1 METVDF
7 FAERVIGV
15 PAFGVGEVALA
26 DVRDGRFD
34 GVAFACERNLVDG
47 AEGEREPGKCTR
59 PVDTE
64 CRYAF
69 FAIAF
74 ETQEVP
80 FLVLQKAVEGVR
92 SPTHIVDELVIVAVP
107 VEFGVCHASRER
119 GKSATRVCVG
129 AHLENVIAFAVTEK
143 EVLELAV
150 IVGNAPS
157 VEACAVSAQNFKFSA
172 VVTLQNKALHSAQR
186 TGNKFE
192 VAHVFNL
199 AITIFA
205 IMDSQTIVAPMTPAG
220 VSAVA
225 AIRVSGSKVRE
236 VVRLLFGESAIKN
249 LKPREAKL
257 ATARDYRT
265 MVGEDRATALV
276 IDSLLYIFFEGP
288 NSYTGEDVL
297 ELYPHGNPIIVRELI
312 QVIKSV
318 DGVRLAE
325 PGEYTRRAFLNGRMD
340 LVQAESVADV
350 IHSANR
356 DELKNAHRLLGG
368 ALSKKVKTLTEQVM
382 DISARL
388 ELDVDFSEEEADPD
402 YATWGVKIS
411 AIRESVESIL
421 KSFKGKAAVSRL
433 PLAVLYGAPNAGK
446 SSLVNALLGEDRI
459 LVSNIPGTTR
469 DFVEVRLFL
478 DGGEIRLVDTAG
490 IADKATDALDAL
502 SMEKSKEILAEAD
515 MKILVVDGSGVSD
528 CNVIARNASDEAIQ
542 PDFIVVSKSDLG
554 ASRQGGASRH
564 PERSEG
570 SSESSL
576 RISSKTGE
584 GLAELKRAMNAVLF
598 KKTENSEDLW
608 ITSEREKTC
617 LEEALA
623 GIDRALNLI
632 RTNPAVELLAFEMQL
647 VRRSL
652 QSITGEISSED
663 VLQQI
668 FAGFCIGK

>member
-1 METVDF
+1 
-7 FAERVIGV
+7 
-15 PAFGVGEVALA
+15 
-26 DVRDGRFD
+26 
-34 GVAFACERNLVDG
+34 
-47 AEGEREPGKCTR
+47 
-59 PVDTE
+59 
-64 CRYAF
+64 
-69 FAIAF
+69 
-74 ETQEVP
+74 
-80 FLVLQKAVEGVR
+80 
-92 SPTHIVDELVIVAVP
+92 
-107 VEFGVCHASRER
+107 
-119 GKSATRVCVG
+119 
-129 AHLENVIAFAVTEK
+129 
-143 EVLELAV
+143 
-150 IVGNAPS
+150 
-157 VEACAVSAQNFKFSA
+157 
-172 VVTLQNKALHSAQR
+172 
-186 TGNKFE
+186 
-192 VAHVFNL
+192 
-199 AITIFA
+199 
-205 IMDSQTIVAPMTPAG
+205 MDSQTIVAPMTPAG

-265 MVGEDRATALV
+265 MVGDDRATALV

-411 AIRESVESIL
+411 AIRENVESIL

-515 MKILVVDGSGVSD
+515 MKILVLDGSD
-528 CNVIARNASDEAIQ
+528 MCNVIARNDSDEAIH
-542 PDFIVVSKSDLG
+542 PNFVVVSKSDLG
-554 ASRQGGASRH
+554 ASRQDGN
-564 PERSEG
+564 
-570 SSESSL
+570 L

-584 GLAELKRAMNAVLF
+584 GLADLKRAMNATLF

>member
-1 METVDF
+1 
-7 FAERVIGV
+7 
-15 PAFGVGEVALA
+15 
-26 DVRDGRFD
+26 
-34 GVAFACERNLVDG
+34 
-47 AEGEREPGKCTR
+47 
-59 PVDTE
+59 
-64 CRYAF
+64 
-69 FAIAF
+69 
-74 ETQEVP
+74 
-80 FLVLQKAVEGVR
+80 
-92 SPTHIVDELVIVAVP
+92 
-107 VEFGVCHASRER
+107 
-119 GKSATRVCVG
+119 
-129 AHLENVIAFAVTEK
+129 
-143 EVLELAV
+143 
-150 IVGNAPS
+150 
-157 VEACAVSAQNFKFSA
+157 
-172 VVTLQNKALHSAQR
+172 
-186 TGNKFE
+186 
-192 VAHVFNL
+192 
-199 AITIFA
+199 
-205 IMDSQTIVAPMTPAG
+205 MDSQTIVAPMTPAG

-356 DELKNAHRLLGG
+356 DELRNAHRLLGG

-490 IADKATDALDAL
+490 IAEKATDALDAL

-515 MKILVVDGSGVSD
+515 MKILVLDGSDERG
-528 CNVIARNASDEAIQ
+528 ASCYSENIK
-542 PDFIVVSKSDLG
+542 PDFVVISKSDLG
-554 ASRQGGASRH
+554 ASRQGGASCQGGNLH
-564 PERSEG
+564 
-570 SSESSL
+570 
-576 RISSKTGE
+576 ISSKTGE
-584 GLAELKRAMNAVLF
+584 GLAELKRAMNAALF

>member
-1 METVDF
+1 
-7 FAERVIGV
+7 
-15 PAFGVGEVALA
+15 
-26 DVRDGRFD
+26 
-34 GVAFACERNLVDG
+34 
-47 AEGEREPGKCTR
+47 
-59 PVDTE
+59 
-64 CRYAF
+64 
-69 FAIAF
+69 
-74 ETQEVP
+74 
-80 FLVLQKAVEGVR
+80 
-92 SPTHIVDELVIVAVP
+92 
-107 VEFGVCHASRER
+107 
-119 GKSATRVCVG
+119 
-129 AHLENVIAFAVTEK
+129 
-143 EVLELAV
+143 
-150 IVGNAPS
+150 
-157 VEACAVSAQNFKFSA
+157 
-172 VVTLQNKALHSAQR
+172 
-186 TGNKFE
+186 
-192 VAHVFNL
+192 
-199 AITIFA
+199 
-205 IMDSQTIVAPMTPAG
+205 MDSQTIVAPMTPAG

-236 VVRLLFGESAIKN
+236 VVRLLFGESAFKN

-265 MVGEDRATALV
+265 MVGDDRKTAQV

-356 DELKNAHRLLGG
+356 DELRNAHRLLGG

-515 MKILVVDGSGVSD
+515 MKILVLDGSDERG
-528 CNVIARNASDEAIQ
+528 ASCYSENIK
-542 PDFIVVSKSDLG
+542 PDFVVVSKSDLG
-554 ASRQGGASRH
+554 ASRQGGN
-564 PERSEG
+564 
-570 SSESSL
+570 L
-576 RISSKTGE
+576 CISSKTGE

-623 GIDRALNLI
+623 GVDRALNLI

>member
-1 METVDF
+1 
-7 FAERVIGV
+7 
-15 PAFGVGEVALA
+15 
-26 DVRDGRFD
+26 
-34 GVAFACERNLVDG
+34 
-47 AEGEREPGKCTR
+47 
-59 PVDTE
+59 
-64 CRYAF
+64 
-69 FAIAF
+69 
-74 ETQEVP
+74 
-80 FLVLQKAVEGVR
+80 
-92 SPTHIVDELVIVAVP
+92 
-107 VEFGVCHASRER
+107 
-119 GKSATRVCVG
+119 
-129 AHLENVIAFAVTEK
+129 
-143 EVLELAV
+143 
-150 IVGNAPS
+150 
-157 VEACAVSAQNFKFSA
+157 
-172 VVTLQNKALHSAQR
+172 
-186 TGNKFE
+186 
-192 VAHVFNL
+192 
-199 AITIFA
+199 
-205 IMDSQTIVAPMTPAG
+205 
-220 VSAVA
+220 
-225 AIRVSGSKVRE
+225 
-236 VVRLLFGESAIKN
+236 
-249 LKPREAKL
+249 
-257 ATARDYRT
+257 
-265 MVGEDRATALV
+265 
-276 IDSLLYIFFEGP
+276 
-288 NSYTGEDVL
+288 
-297 ELYPHGNPIIVRELI
+297 
-312 QVIKSV
+312 
-318 DGVRLAE
+318 
-325 PGEYTRRAFLNGRMD
+325 MD

-388 ELDVDFSEEEADPD
+388 ELDVDFAEEEADPD
-402 YATWGVKIS
+402 YATWDMKIE

-515 MKILVVDGSGVSD
+515 MKILVVDGSDDKCEERASQPCLHGNDRAQHLVLERSESTKTKD
-528 CNVIARNASDEAIQ
+528 ERGECCGDACVLIAEPTGLGTKCKDESCDRICAGMTNEENVIARNDSGACREQSVAEAIQ
-542 PDFIVVSKSDLG
+542 PDFVVVSKSDLG
-554 ASRQGGASRH
+554 ASRPGGASRL
-564 PERSEG
+564 PEQSEG
-570 SSESSL
+570 SSESRL

-584 GLAELKRAMNAVLF
+584 GLAELKRAMNAALF
-598 KKTENSEDLW
+598 KKIENSEDLW

-623 GIDRALNLI
+623 GIDRALSLI

-663 VLQQI
+663 VLQKI

>member
-1 METVDF
+1 
-7 FAERVIGV
+7 
-15 PAFGVGEVALA
+15 
-26 DVRDGRFD
+26 
-34 GVAFACERNLVDG
+34 
-47 AEGEREPGKCTR
+47 
-59 PVDTE
+59 
-64 CRYAF
+64 
-69 FAIAF
+69 
-74 ETQEVP
+74 
-80 FLVLQKAVEGVR
+80 
-92 SPTHIVDELVIVAVP
+92 
-107 VEFGVCHASRER
+107 
-119 GKSATRVCVG
+119 
-129 AHLENVIAFAVTEK
+129 
-143 EVLELAV
+143 
-150 IVGNAPS
+150 
-157 VEACAVSAQNFKFSA
+157 
-172 VVTLQNKALHSAQR
+172 
-186 TGNKFE
+186 
-192 VAHVFNL
+192 
-199 AITIFA
+199 
-205 IMDSQTIVAPMTPAG
+205 
-220 VSAVA
+220 
-225 AIRVSGSKVRE
+225 
-236 VVRLLFGESAIKN
+236 
-249 LKPREAKL
+249 
-257 ATARDYRT
+257 
-265 MVGEDRATALV
+265 MVGDDRATALV

-490 IADKATDALDAL
+490 IAEKATDALDAL

-515 MKILVVDGSGVSD
+515 MKILVVDGSDERG
-528 CNVIARNASDEAIQ
+528 ASCYSENIK
-542 PDFIVVSKSDLG
+542 PDFVVISKSDI
-554 ASRQGGASRH
+554 AVCH
-564 PERSEG
+564 PEQSEG
-570 SSESSL
+570 SSESRL

-584 GLAELKRAMNAVLF
+584 GLSELRQAMNATLF
-598 KKTENSEDLW
+598 KKMENSEDLW

>member
-1 METVDF
+1 
-7 FAERVIGV
+7 
-15 PAFGVGEVALA
+15 
-26 DVRDGRFD
+26 
-34 GVAFACERNLVDG
+34 
-47 AEGEREPGKCTR
+47 
-59 PVDTE
+59 
-64 CRYAF
+64 
-69 FAIAF
+69 
-74 ETQEVP
+74 
-80 FLVLQKAVEGVR
+80 
-92 SPTHIVDELVIVAVP
+92 
-107 VEFGVCHASRER
+107 
-119 GKSATRVCVG
+119 
-129 AHLENVIAFAVTEK
+129 
-143 EVLELAV
+143 
-150 IVGNAPS
+150 
-157 VEACAVSAQNFKFSA
+157 
-172 VVTLQNKALHSAQR
+172 
-186 TGNKFE
+186 
-192 VAHVFNL
+192 
-199 AITIFA
+199 
-205 IMDSQTIVAPMTPAG
+205 MDSQTIVAPMTPAG

-276 IDSLLYIFFEGP
+276 VDSLLYIFFEGP

-318 DGVRLAE
+318 EGVRLAE

-490 IADKATDALDAL
+490 IAEKATDALDAL

-515 MKILVVDGSGVSD
+515 MKILVLDGSDERG
-528 CNVIARNASDEAIQ
+528 ASCYSENIK
-542 PDFIVVSKSDLG
+542 PDFVVVSKSDLG
-554 ASRQGGASRH
+554 ASRLDGASRH
-564 PERSEG
+564 PEQSEG
-570 SSESSL
+570 SSESRL

-584 GLAELKRAMNAVLF
+584 GLAELKRAMNVALF

>member
-1 METVDF
+1 
-7 FAERVIGV
+7 
-15 PAFGVGEVALA
+15 
-26 DVRDGRFD
+26 
-34 GVAFACERNLVDG
+34 
-47 AEGEREPGKCTR
+47 
-59 PVDTE
+59 
-64 CRYAF
+64 
-69 FAIAF
+69 
-74 ETQEVP
+74 
-80 FLVLQKAVEGVR
+80 
-92 SPTHIVDELVIVAVP
+92 
-107 VEFGVCHASRER
+107 
-119 GKSATRVCVG
+119 
-129 AHLENVIAFAVTEK
+129 
-143 EVLELAV
+143 
-150 IVGNAPS
+150 
-157 VEACAVSAQNFKFSA
+157 
-172 VVTLQNKALHSAQR
+172 
-186 TGNKFE
+186 
-192 VAHVFNL
+192 
-199 AITIFA
+199 
-205 IMDSQTIVAPMTPAG
+205 MDSQTIVAPMTPAG

-265 MVGEDRATALV
+265 MVGEDRATALIV
-276 IDSLLYIFFEGP
+276 DSLLYIFFEGP

-356 DELKNAHRLLGG
+356 DELRNAHRLLGG

-515 MKILVVDGSGVSD
+515 MKILVLDGSDMCG
-528 CNVIARNASDEAIQ
+528 ASCYSENIK
-542 PDFIVVSKSDLG
+542 PDFVVISKSDLLD
-554 ASRQGGASRH
+554 
-564 PERSEG
+564 ERRETRDERG
-570 SSESSL
+570 ESI

-584 GLAELKRAMNAVLF
+584 GLADLKRAMNAALF

>member
-1 METVDF
+1 
-7 FAERVIGV
+7 
-15 PAFGVGEVALA
+15 
-26 DVRDGRFD
+26 
-34 GVAFACERNLVDG
+34 
-47 AEGEREPGKCTR
+47 
-59 PVDTE
+59 
-64 CRYAF
+64 
-69 FAIAF
+69 
-74 ETQEVP
+74 
-80 FLVLQKAVEGVR
+80 
-92 SPTHIVDELVIVAVP
+92 
-107 VEFGVCHASRER
+107 
-119 GKSATRVCVG
+119 
-129 AHLENVIAFAVTEK
+129 
-143 EVLELAV
+143 
-150 IVGNAPS
+150 
-157 VEACAVSAQNFKFSA
+157 
-172 VVTLQNKALHSAQR
+172 
-186 TGNKFE
+186 
-192 VAHVFNL
+192 
-199 AITIFA
+199 
-205 IMDSQTIVAPMTPAG
+205 MDSQTIVAPMTPAG

-225 AIRVSGSKVRE
+225 AIRVSGSRVRD
-236 VVRLLFGESAIKN
+236 VVRLLFGEAALKN
-249 LKPREAKL
+249 IKPREAKL

-265 MVGEDRATALV
+265 MVGDERATAQV

-388 ELDVDFSEEEADPD
+388 ELDVDFAEEEADPD
-402 YATWGVKIS
+402 YATWGTKIE
-411 AIRESVESIL
+411 AIRESVLSIL
-421 KSFKGKAAVSRL
+421 KSFKEKAAVSRL

-459 LVSNIPGTTR
+459 LVSDIPGTTR

-490 IADKATDALDAL
+490 IADKAADALDAL
-502 SMEKSKEILAEAD
+502 SMEKSREILAEAD
-515 MKILVVDGSGVSD
+515 MKILVVDG
-528 CNVIARNASDEAIQ
+528 ASLSFSTNSSASFSTAGRESMPSEDLK
-542 PDFIVVSKSDLG
+542 PDLVVYSKSDLLEERRE
-554 ASRQGGASRH
+554 AGGERCLCH
-564 PERSEG
+564 PERRAEPG
-570 SSESSL
+570 VEESSNNSV
-576 RISSKTGE
+576 RISSKTGA
-584 GLAELKRAMNAVLF
+584 GLDSLKRIMNASLF

-623 GIDRALNLI
+623 GIDRTLSLI
-632 RTNPAVELLAFEMQL
+632 HTNPAVELIAFEMQL
-647 VRRSL
+647 VRRAL

-663 VLQQI
+663 VLQKI

>member
-1 METVDF
+1 
-7 FAERVIGV
+7 
-15 PAFGVGEVALA
+15 
-26 DVRDGRFD
+26 
-34 GVAFACERNLVDG
+34 
-47 AEGEREPGKCTR
+47 
-59 PVDTE
+59 
-64 CRYAF
+64 
-69 FAIAF
+69 
-74 ETQEVP
+74 
-80 FLVLQKAVEGVR
+80 
-92 SPTHIVDELVIVAVP
+92 
-107 VEFGVCHASRER
+107 
-119 GKSATRVCVG
+119 
-129 AHLENVIAFAVTEK
+129 
-143 EVLELAV
+143 
-150 IVGNAPS
+150 
-157 VEACAVSAQNFKFSA
+157 
-172 VVTLQNKALHSAQR
+172 
-186 TGNKFE
+186 
-192 VAHVFNL
+192 
-199 AITIFA
+199 
-205 IMDSQTIVAPMTPAG
+205 MDSQTIVAPMTPAG

-265 MVGEDRATALV
+265 MVGEDRTTALV
-276 IDSLLYIFFEGP
+276 VDSLLYIFFEGP

-356 DELKNAHRLLGG
+356 DELRNAHRLLGG

-411 AIRESVESIL
+411 AIRESVDSIL

-515 MKILVVDGSGVSD
+515 MKILVVDGSLDERLETEDERGECCGDACVP
-528 CNVIARNASDEAIQ
+528 IAEPTGLGTKCKDESCASCHPERNEVESKDLH
-542 PDFIVVSKSDLG
+542 PDFVVISKSDLG
-554 ASRQGGASRH
+554 ASCQGGN
-564 PERSEG
+564 
-570 SSESSL
+570 L
-576 RISSKTGE
+576 CISSKTGE
-584 GLAELKRAMNAVLF
+584 GLVDLKRAMNAALF

>member
-1 METVDF
+1 
-7 FAERVIGV
+7 
-15 PAFGVGEVALA
+15 
-26 DVRDGRFD
+26 
-34 GVAFACERNLVDG
+34 
-47 AEGEREPGKCTR
+47 
-59 PVDTE
+59 
-64 CRYAF
+64 
-69 FAIAF
+69 
-74 ETQEVP
+74 
-80 FLVLQKAVEGVR
+80 
-92 SPTHIVDELVIVAVP
+92 
-107 VEFGVCHASRER
+107 
-119 GKSATRVCVG
+119 
-129 AHLENVIAFAVTEK
+129 
-143 EVLELAV
+143 
-150 IVGNAPS
+150 
-157 VEACAVSAQNFKFSA
+157 
-172 VVTLQNKALHSAQR
+172 
-186 TGNKFE
+186 
-192 VAHVFNL
+192 
-199 AITIFA
+199 
-205 IMDSQTIVAPMTPAG
+205 MDSQTIVAPMTPAG

-265 MVGEDRATALV
+265 IVGEDRATALV

-515 MKILVVDGSGVSD
+515 MKILVVDGSDERG
-528 CNVIARNASDEAIQ
+528 ASCYSENIK
-542 PDFIVVSKSDLG
+542 PDFVVISKSDI
-554 ASRQGGASRH
+554 ATCH

-584 GLAELKRAMNAVLF
+584 GLADLKRAMNATLF

>member
-1 METVDF
+1 
-7 FAERVIGV
+7 
-15 PAFGVGEVALA
+15 
-26 DVRDGRFD
+26 
-34 GVAFACERNLVDG
+34 
-47 AEGEREPGKCTR
+47 
-59 PVDTE
+59 
-64 CRYAF
+64 
-69 FAIAF
+69 
-74 ETQEVP
+74 
-80 FLVLQKAVEGVR
+80 
-92 SPTHIVDELVIVAVP
+92 
-107 VEFGVCHASRER
+107 
-119 GKSATRVCVG
+119 
-129 AHLENVIAFAVTEK
+129 
-143 EVLELAV
+143 
-150 IVGNAPS
+150 
-157 VEACAVSAQNFKFSA
+157 
-172 VVTLQNKALHSAQR
+172 
-186 TGNKFE
+186 
-192 VAHVFNL
+192 
-199 AITIFA
+199 
-205 IMDSQTIVAPMTPAG
+205 MDSQTIVAPMTPAG

-225 AIRVSGSKVRE
+225 AIRVSGSRVRE
-236 VVRLLFGESAIKN
+236 VVRLLFGEAALKN
-249 LKPREAKL
+249 LKAREAKL

-265 MVGEDRATALV
+265 MAGDDRATAQV

-388 ELDVDFSEEEADPD
+388 ELDVDFAEEEADPD
-402 YATWGVKIS
+402 YATWGTKIE

-421 KSFKGKAAVSRL
+421 KSFRGKAAVSRL

-459 LVSNIPGTTR
+459 LVSDIPGTTR

-490 IADKATDALDAL
+490 IADKAADALDAL
-502 SMEKSKEILAEAD
+502 SMEKSREILAEAD
-515 MKILVVDGSGVSD
+515 MKILVLDGANENCAFSSSSTGLPTSSSTEGRGSIISSLRHSD
-528 CNVIARNASDEAIQ
+528 DAIH
-542 PDFIVVSKSDLG
+542 PDFIVISKSDLG
-554 ASRQGGASRH
+554 ASRPDNACMDMTNSIH
-564 PERSEG
+564 
-570 SSESSL
+570 
-576 RISSKTGE
+576 ISSKTGA
-584 GLAELKRAMNAVLF
+584 GLVELRQTMNAALF

-608 ITSEREKTC
+608 ITSEREKAC

-623 GIDRALNLI
+623 GIDRTLSLI
-632 RTNPAVELLAFEMQL
+632 RTNPAVELIAFEMQL
-647 VRRSL
+647 VRRAL

-663 VLQQI
+663 VLQKI